1 MAETSELST
10 LHRTMDELGS
20 VVGSVRTRYGD
31 IPAVRRIVGDLE
43 RMALDVADLDAL
55 QPPAEPASA
64 EPPRP
69 ALQPIDDRP
78 LDSSL
83 WVDAD
88 DEGIGGYRGPGAERT
103 RGRDRHGRG
112 AHRFGGQHTDAPG
125 GEAAGGP
132 QR

>member
-10 LHRTMDELGS
+10 LHRTLDELGS

-55 QPPAEPASA
+55 QPPAEPAAA

-88 DEGIGGYRGPGAERT
+88 DEGIGGYHGPSVE
-103 RGRDRHGRG
+103 
-112 AHRFGGQHTDAPG
+112 
-125 GEAAGGP
+125 
-132 QR
+132 